1 MDEVVQAH
9 AALSVA
15 NVESTAKLA
24 RKLRKA
30 FQALGEID
38 FFPSHAQAQA
48 QAALQRL
55 EQALTRMFSPDEPQ
69 DGAGDIPVR
78 NVAEFVGR
86 VWATRQRPWVDRLAC
101 AWLIRRFIDPTA
113 RILWLAHVTDCPPDA
128 VGFDFDGAAFRH
140 TAGSVSFEVMVTSF
154 GLSPNPT
161 SALARLGLLVHGL
174 DAGGVQ
180 PPEAAGVAA
189 VLAGLSRVLPDDDAL
204 LASASTVFDGL
215 LSSFTSA
222 PEKP

>member
-1 MDEVVQAH
+1 
-9 AALSVA
+9 
-15 NVESTAKLA
+15 
-24 RKLRKA
+24 
-30 FQALGEID
+30 
-38 FFPSHAQAQA
+38 
-48 QAALQRL
+48 
-55 EQALTRMFSPDEPQ
+55 MFSPDEPQ

-78 NVAEFVGR
+78 SVAEFVGR

-128 VGFDFDGAAFRH
+128 VGFDFDGAAFSH

-189 VLAGLSRVLPDDDAL
+189 VLAGLSRALPDDDAL